1 MKRLI
6 ALVIALTLA
15 LSGCGSP
22 VSTPSGTVES
32 GGEKKV
38 LTIWSHWSDEESKK
52 QWVQTAVD
60 NFLAKNPDFEV
71 EINWQQNSDLT
82 TALNAALPAGEGPDI
97 FYLEPVITGAFP
109 NFYDA
114 GYMMDLTPYLEG
126 KISDGALEFATRNGE
141 IYLLPV
147 EAYSPLLYVNE
158 SIMEQAGVETGALSM
173 DSEALFEALEKIQ
186 AAGYKGLAAGTMDRT
201 WCASIMTDVVLLR
214 CAGLEKWQG
223 LRDGSTSW
231 TDPDVRRG
239 LEYMDRLVKAG
250 FFPEGVGSIKLG
262 ESHGIFFSGEY
273 GMFPMKT
280 FFSGRAFVPVESGG
294 MPESLADTNLANT
307 NPGWVKTV
315 DGGLYLDPANPDVR
329 AYIAA
334 GVGELCR
341 NYDIDGV
348 HFDDYFYPATD
359 PAFDEEDYAAY
370 CDGGGTLALADW
382 RRQNVDE
389 LVALCYETAHG
400 YGVRFG
406 IAPQGDPD
414 SNYQNQ
420 YSDAARWL
428 AEEGFVDYLMP
439 QLYWGL
445 DYTKSGDTSHS
456 LTELAGCWLK
466 MERREDVALYFGLG
480 AYRIGEGDGG
490 DVSGPG
496 TEWQSGGALAA
507 QADAL
512 AELGGQGIGLYRY
525 DSLFNNTLWPTL
537 AAQEVEAL
545 RGR

>member
-1 MKRLI
+1 MRGAGRVCGVLAVLAMLCLMLI
-6 ALVIALTLA
+6 LPAVPLGDLPGNTATPETAPTAVPSPAPVPTASPAAEPAAQTGEYRAVWVSYLEWQSVDFSHEETFAADVAAMLDNIADLGANVVLAHVRPFGDALYPSAYYPFSHLCTGTQGQDPGFDPLA
-15 LSGCGSP
+15 LL
-22 VSTPSGTVES
+22 V
-32 GGEKKV
+32 
-38 LTIWSHWSDEESKK
+38 
-52 QWVQTAVD
+52 
-60 NFLAKNPDFEV
+60 
-71 EINWQQNSDLT
+71 
-82 TALNAALPAGEGPDI
+82 
-97 FYLEPVITGAFP
+97 
-109 NFYDA
+109 
-114 GYMMDLTPYLEG
+114 
-126 KISDGALEFATRNGE
+126 
-141 IYLLPV
+141 
-147 EAYSPLLYVNE
+147 
-158 SIMEQAGVETGALSM
+158 
-173 DSEALFEALEKIQ
+173 Q
-186 AAGYKGLAAGTMDRT
+186 AAHD
-201 WCASIMTDVVLLR
+201 
-214 CAGLEKWQG
+214 
-223 LRDGSTSW
+223 
-231 TDPDVRRG
+231 RG
-239 LEYMDRLVKAG
+239 LELEAWVNPYRLQ
-250 FFPEGVGSIKLG
+250 
-262 ESHGIFFSGEY
+262 
-273 GMFPMKT
+273 
-280 FFSGRAFVPVESGG
+280 SGG
-294 MPESLADTNLANT
+294 MPDSLAEKSLANT
-307 NPGWVKTV
+307 HPDWVKNV

-334 GVGELCR
+334 GVGELCQ

-359 PAFDEEDYAAY
+359 TAFDEAEYAAY
-370 CDGGGTLALADW
+370 CEGGGELPLADW

-389 LVALCYETAHG
+389 LAALCYATAHE

-456 LTELAGCWLK
+456 LTELAGRWLA

-525 DSLFNNTLWPTL
+525 DSLFGNALWPTL

>member
-1 MKRLI
+1 MRGAGRVCGVLAAAALLCLMLI
-6 ALVIALTLA
+6 LPAVPLGRVPDRAATPESA
-15 LSGCGSP
+15 PTAAPSP
-22 VSTPSGTVES
+22 VPVPTASAAAVPAARTEEYRAVWVSYLEWQSVDF
-32 GGEKKV
+32 
-38 LTIWSHWSDEESKK
+38 SDE
-52 QWVQTAVD
+52 QAFTADVSAMLD
-60 NFLAKNPDFEV
+60 NIADLGANVVLAHVRPFGD
-71 EINWQQNSDLT
+71 
-82 TALNAALPAGEGPDI
+82 ALYPSQYYPFSHLC
-97 FYLEPVITGAFP
+97 TGSQGQDPGF
-109 NFYDA
+109 D
-114 GYMMDLTPYLEG
+114 
-126 KISDGALEFATRNGE
+126 
-141 IYLLPV
+141 
-147 EAYSPLLYVNE
+147 PLAV
-158 SIMEQAGVETGALSM
+158 MV
-173 DSEALFEALEKIQ
+173 Q
-186 AAGYKGLAAGTMDRT
+186 AAHD
-201 WCASIMTDVVLLR
+201 
-214 CAGLEKWQG
+214 
-223 LRDGSTSW
+223 
-231 TDPDVRRG
+231 RG
-239 LEYMDRLVKAG
+239 LELEAWVNPYRLQ
-250 FFPEGVGSIKLG
+250 
-262 ESHGIFFSGEY
+262 
-273 GMFPMKT
+273 
-280 FFSGRAFVPVESGG
+280 SGG
-294 MPESLADTNLANT
+294 MPDSLTEENLANT
-307 NPGWVKTV
+307 HPDWVKTV

-334 GVGELCR
+334 GVGELCQ

-370 CDGGGTLALADW
+370 CDGGGELPLEDW

-414 SNYQNQ
+414 SNYRNQ

-456 LTELAGCWLK
+456 LTQLAGRWLA

-525 DSLFNNTLWPTL
+525 DSLFCNTLWPTL
-537 AAQEVEAL
+537 AAQEVAAL

>member
-1 MKRLI
+1 MRGAGRVCGVLAAAALLCLMLI
-6 ALVIALTLA
+6 LPAVPLGRVPDRAATPESA
-15 LSGCGSP
+15 PTAAPSP
-22 VSTPSGTVES
+22 VPVPTASAAAVPAARTEEYRAVWVSYLEWQSVDF
-32 GGEKKV
+32 
-38 LTIWSHWSDEESKK
+38 SDEQAFAADVSAMLDNIADLGANVVLAHVRPFGDALYPSAYYPFSHLCTGT
-52 QWVQTAVD
+52 QGLDPGFDPLAV
-60 NFLAKNPDFEV
+60 LV
-71 EINWQQNSDLT
+71 
-82 TALNAALPAGEGPDI
+82 
-97 FYLEPVITGAFP
+97 
-109 NFYDA
+109 
-114 GYMMDLTPYLEG
+114 
-126 KISDGALEFATRNGE
+126 
-141 IYLLPV
+141 
-147 EAYSPLLYVNE
+147 
-158 SIMEQAGVETGALSM
+158 
-173 DSEALFEALEKIQ
+173 Q
-186 AAGYKGLAAGTMDRT
+186 AAHD
-201 WCASIMTDVVLLR
+201 
-214 CAGLEKWQG
+214 
-223 LRDGSTSW
+223 
-231 TDPDVRRG
+231 RG
-239 LEYMDRLVKAG
+239 LELEAWVNPYRLQ
-250 FFPEGVGSIKLG
+250 
-262 ESHGIFFSGEY
+262 
-273 GMFPMKT
+273 
-280 FFSGRAFVPVESGG
+280 SGG
-294 MPESLADTNLANT
+294 MPEALAAENPANT
-307 NPGWVKTV
+307 HPDWEKTV

-334 GVGELCR
+334 GVGELCQ

-359 PAFDEEDYAAY
+359 PAFDEAEYAAY
-370 CDGGGTLALADW
+370 CEGGGELSLEDW

-456 LTELAGCWLK
+456 LTELAGRWLE

-525 DSLFNNTLWPTL
+525 DSLFCNTLWPTL
-537 AAQEVEAL
+537 AAQEAAAL

>member
-1 MKRLI
+1 MRGAGRVWGVLG
-6 ALVIALTLA
+6 ALAALCLMLVLPA
-15 LSGCGSP
+15 MPLGP
-22 VSTPSGTVES
+22 VPGGTENTATPENAGAATPSPAE
-32 GGEKKV
+32 
-38 LTIWSHWSDEESKK
+38 
-52 QWVQTAVD
+52 TA
-60 NFLAKNPDFEV
+60 APSA
-71 EINWQQNSDLT
+71 I
-82 TALNAALPAGEGPDI
+82 PAGQAGEYRAVWVS
-97 FYLEPVITGAFP
+97 YLEWQSVDFSSEEAF
-109 NFYDA
+109 
-114 GYMMDLTPYLEG
+114 
-126 KISDGALEFATRNGE
+126 
-141 IYLLPV
+141 
-147 EAYSPLLYVNE
+147 
-158 SIMEQAGVETGALSM
+158 
-173 DSEALFEALEKIQ
+173 
-186 AAGYKGLAAGTMDRT
+186 AADVGTMLDNI
-201 WCASIMTDVVLLR
+201 AAMGANVVLAHVRPFGDALYPSEYYPFSHL
-214 CAGLEKWQG
+214 CTGTQG
-223 LRDGSTSW
+223 Q
-231 TDPDVRRG
+231 DPGFDPLAVLVRAAHDRG
-239 LEYMDRLVKAG
+239 LELEAWVNPYRLQ
-250 FFPEGVGSIKLG
+250 
-262 ESHGIFFSGEY
+262 
-273 GMFPMKT
+273 
-280 FFSGRAFVPVESGG
+280 SGG
-294 MPESLADTNLANT
+294 TPESLADTNLANT

-348 HFDDYFYPATD
+348 RFDDYFYPATD

-466 MERREDVALYFGLG
+466 VERREDVALYFGLG

-545 RGR
+545 KIAAAAG